1 LVGAAPPRPQ
11 PVGPSAREAAQLR
24 RSPPATG
31 LARRARASGPG
42 FATPPSEAHLRGS
55 APPPPALRPD
65 SSAASQPP
73 LYCKPSFSARIKSFA
88 RNDFAP
94 KIWICSLCFFSNH
107 FRVPTSPPS
116 SSSSAPPLIASLVAS
131 RLRRPQSHCGRPSR
145 SSPNE
150 LRNYNWVQFKVQV
163 QIFCVPSPTHKW
175 TGQQEQRRCRK
186 GSGLSSLDAIT
197 LILHAVSVD
206 DDGAKEATSEHQSFA
221 KFIAV
226 RCFHN

>member
-1 LVGAAPPRPQ
+1 MVGSAPPRPQ

-42 FATPPSEAHLRGS
+42 FATPPSEAHPRGS

-65 SSAASQPP
+65 SSVTSQPP

-150 LRNYNWVQFKVQV
+150 LRNYNWY
-163 QIFCVPSPTHKW
+163 VPSAYFP
-175 TGQQEQRRCRK
+175 
-186 GSGLSSLDAIT
+186 SPISSLSLLPVNASAHSSSDQGSIQGPSSD
-197 LILHAVSVD
+197 LFCSVPN
-206 DDGAKEATSEHQSFA
+206 AQTARATGTAMVLEGVWIELS
-221 KFIAV
+221 
-226 RCFHN
+226 